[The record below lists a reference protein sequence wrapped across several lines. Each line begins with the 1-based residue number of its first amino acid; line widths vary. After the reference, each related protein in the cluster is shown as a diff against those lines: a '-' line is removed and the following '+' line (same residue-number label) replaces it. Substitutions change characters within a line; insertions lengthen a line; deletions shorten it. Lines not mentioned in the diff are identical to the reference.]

1 MEKQLRHLIILSSLL
16 TLLLGGNYATW
27 AQEKAPKAGEWDP
40 TNASHHAGSYTIST
54 NYKSVPSSIGLT
66 GDLTLTATTNC
77 LIRKDYESININQA
91 LFVTNGHK
99 LTIIGAADKVITLNG
114 YADYVTDNDARTG
127 LEDGATSYLGH
138 CIYVNGGSI
147 NLNYVNI
154 ADFCTVDASTPYPQC
169 GGAGIIFCN
178 TSAINSSVQNAYI
191 YGCRAYVGSAVMF
204 YSNDKSNVTFT
215 NVEVK
220 HCYSSDGTIATS
232 GTSDGKPN
240 FTLDNCRIY
249 ENSATNEG
257 GGISWG
263 GNSLTIQ
270 GTTSSITD
278 NIAGI
283 KGGGICQRGSL
294 TLQGTITISGNKVGS
309 TTANNVHIAL
319 TAGNEAFVRINELNI
334 GSHIG
339 VTTDRP
345 TVTDVAGSTFVPI
358 AYNNVVTANNFK
370 AYNRDCFFD
379 DANQYSVFAFDVI
392 PASESGQ
399 NHYYTNAVYFIETWL
414 KYAEASGTTTSADGN
429 TITVNNAAGLAYIAK
444 QVKNGNTYEGKTV
457 QLSADIDL
465 SAHYWEP
472 IGIWVQNSGSGIIA
486 PFLGT
491 FDGNG
496 HTISNANSLLPF
508 SGSGVF
514 GLIGTGSEVKNTF
527 VSNTNF
533 SYDSAPSISGF
544 IGKMDGGT
552 VYNCGATGVTV
563 KGSTNVGGLVGSAAS
578 SSSNIHSCYVSNPTF
593 SSGTNRGGI
602 IGKLESSSSLKNSFA
617 NTSIAGT
624 TTHGGLVGITAS
636 TCTVENCYV
645 RNTTSLV
652 GTNSEGTVSYCY
664 YQDNSGSPAD
674 NTFNATQT
682 PYLYRQYDNQVTA
695 TSNTYV
701 PTGDN
706 KQLLTTLNN
715 WVTTNGSSTYTPWMR
730 TCGSPINGDY
740 PVLKYPG
747 VDCVASR
754 DNVGLEYGKVF
765 NTKFNEYVTDN
776 VGTIF
781 LYKTPAVIG
790 GSGTTAYNVNV
801 SNYGKTT
808 ALYIDEHVA
817 LKPNSAKAAGDIIAS
832 VGITLDNSAGAGG
845 ANPSQGGTDN
855 IDWHLFSS
863 ALDNLPI
870 GFTYNTSGYTPG
882 YGNTPPAVT
891 FTTPKTGYFPTNL
904 GSYYSEWDFYSYS
917 EPDYHWINM
926 KRASDDHW
934 HSDYDYWQI
943 HYTNEDHFVEGRGY
957 LVATAQDCFLQA
969 YGTLNNG
976 DVTSSD
982 LTLSYTPEIAFTT
995 REGFNVLGNPYQ
1007 SYLDFDKFADENSS
1021 IWTGGKENSG
1031 YIIIDEDAPIKGYA
1045 YYAYSASPNPYGG
1058 SQYLHPHQG
1067 FIVMVDKS
1075 GVTPKFTNAMRSVTG
1090 TSTFRDVRPSYPLV
1104 NLIVTE
1110 ESGNRD
1116 LCTVELGR
1124 PDKGGLVKAKGVKAG
1139 KGSIYCHYDDEDYAI
1154 VFTQPGISEVGIRF
1168 ETPEDDTFTLT
1179 WDTENGDFGY
1189 LHLID
1194 NKTGNDIDCL
1204 TTNEYRF
1211 SANADDY
1218 KSRFRLVFNYTGV
1231 EENGQDGPSTGLGSF
1246 AFVMGNELVVNGE
1259 GRLEMIDMLG
1269 RVIKTETLN
1278 GVQSTTALPA
1288 TAGVYVLRL
1297 TGKDGVRV
1305 QKMIVE

>member
-1 MEKQLRHLIILSSLL
+1 MMIKQKLHFIALI
-16 TLLLGGNYATW
+16 TLAAILLGGTSSAR

-40 TNASHHAGSYTIST
+40 TNASHHAGSYTISGP
-54 NYKSVPSSIGLT
+54 KSVTGSFGLT
-66 GDLTLTATTNC
+66 GDLTITATTSCVIIKN
-77 LIRKDYESININQA
+77 YENTNINQA

-114 YADYVTDNDARTG
+114 FADYNTDNDARTG
-127 LEDGATSYLGH
+127 LEAGATSKKGH

-263 GNSLTIQ
+263 GNSLTIL

-358 AYNNVVTANNFK
+358 AYNNDVTANNFK

-399 NHYYTNAVYFIETWL
+399 SHYYTNAVYFIETWL
-414 KYAEASGTTTSADGN
+414 THANSSGVSESGD
-429 TITVNNAAGLAYIAK
+429 IYTVSTPAGLAYIAQ
-444 QVKNGNTYEGKTV
+444 QVKNGNTYAGKTI

-465 SAHYWEP
+465 SGHYWEP
-472 IGIWVQNSGSGIIA
+472 IGIWVENSGSGITA

-514 GLIGTGSEVKNTF
+514 GLIKTGSEVKNTF

-563 KGSTNVGGLVGSAAS
+563 KGSTNVGGLVGSAN
-578 SSSNIHSCYVSNPTF
+578 SSNIHSCYVSNPTF

-602 IGKLESSSSLKNSFA
+602 IGNLSDGSTFKNSFA
-617 NTSIAGT
+617 YTTIAGNT
-624 TTHGGLVGITAS
+624 TIGGLVGVNS
-636 TCTVENCYV
+636 GTVQNCYV
-645 RNTTSLV
+645 RGTSSLV
-652 GTNSEGTVSYCY
+652 GTSSSGTVSYCY
-664 YQDNSGSPAD
+664 YQDDSGSPAD

-682 PYLYRQYDNQVTA
+682 PYLYRQHDNQVKPA
-695 TSNTYV
+695 SGNTYV

-715 WVTTNGSSTYTPWMR
+715 WVTVNGSSTYTPWMR

-740 PVLKYPG
+740 PVLKYAEC
-747 VDCVASR
+747 DCVASK

-765 NTKFNEYVTDN
+765 NTKFNEYVTASSGAG

-781 LYKTPAVIG
+781 LYKTPEVIG
-790 GSGTTAYNVNV
+790 GSGATAYNVNV
-801 SNYGKTT
+801 SNYGKAT

-817 LKPNSAKAAGDIIAS
+817 LKPYSSKAAGDIEAT

-863 ALDNLPI
+863 ALDNQPI
-870 GFTYNTSGYTPG
+870 GFTYNTAGYTPG
-882 YGNTPPAVT
+882 HGNTPPAVT

-917 EPDYHWINM
+917 EPDYHWVNM

-943 HYTNEDHFVEGRGY
+943 YYDNEDHFVSGRGY

-969 YGTLNNG
+969 SGTLKKG
-976 DVTSSD
+976 DGITHP
-982 LTLSYTPEIAFTT
+982 LSYTEEIAHTK
-995 REGFNVLGNPYQ
+995 RNGFNVLGNPYQ
-1007 SYLDFDKFADENSS
+1007 SYLDFDQFAHTNSD
-1021 IWTGGKENSG
+1021 IWEGGVTESG
-1031 YIIIDEDAPIKGYA
+1031 YIVIDEDAPHRGYA
-1045 YYAYSASPNPYGG
+1045 YYAHGASDNHYGADR
-1058 SQYLHPHQG
+1058 YLHPHQG
-1067 FIVMVDKS
+1067 FIVMACKTGLTATFNED
-1075 GVTPKFTNAMRSVTG
+1075 MRSVTG
-1090 TSTFRDVRPSYPLV
+1090 TATFREERPNYALV

-1110 ESGNRD
+1110 ENGNRD

-1124 PDKGGLVKAKGVKAG
+1124 PDKGGLAKAKGIKAG
-1139 KGSIYCHYDDEDYAI
+1139 KGSIYSHYDDEDYAI

-1168 ETPEDDTFTLT
+1168 DTPEDDTFTLT
-1179 WDTENGDFGY
+1179 WDTENGDFHY

-1194 NKTGNDIDCL
+1194 NKTGSDIDCL

-1211 SANADDY
+1211 SASADDY
-1218 KSRFRLVFNYTGV
+1218 KSRFKLVFDYTGV
-1231 EENGQDGPSTGLGSF
+1231 EENGQDGPSTGSGTF
-1246 AFVMGNELVVNGE
+1246 AFVMGDELVVNGE

-1269 RVIKTETLN
+1269 RVIKTEKLN
-1278 GVQSTTALPA
+1278 GSQSTTALPEA
-1288 TAGVYVLRL
+1288 AGVYVLRL
-1297 TGKDGVRV
+1297 TGTNGTQI
-1305 QKMIVE
+1305 QKIVIQ